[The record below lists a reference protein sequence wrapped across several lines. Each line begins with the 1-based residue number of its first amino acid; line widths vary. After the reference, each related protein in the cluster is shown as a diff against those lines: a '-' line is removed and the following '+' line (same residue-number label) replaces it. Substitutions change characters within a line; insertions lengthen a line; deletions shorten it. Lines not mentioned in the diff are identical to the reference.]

1 MSENN
6 QAQADSTDLPTV
18 ADPLS
23 DAANSTPSGTNPIA
37 AYEAE
42 LAAALEEGFVP
53 EGQAVEAAADD
64 ANPDAA
70 PEEVAEEAGES
81 TEELPEEEE
90 KPEAK
95 AKDRF
100 RFKDAADQAVAA
112 IAKAKG
118 ISLVEAARLYEGENP
133 TKREDATTQQA
144 EEVTGDKETV
154 ASVQARIDEL
164 EELDA
169 QASTALEFETAIEH
183 RREANKLRN
192 KLMDLKIAEVQEKSR
207 SEQREVV
214 AFNDEY
220 SANELKAVTYYP
232 DTLDPNSKL
241 VKRMAE
247 LDAQAERLGDPL
259 FNSPKK
265 PWLLTQ
271 KAALELGILMTD
283 PAQKKPVA
291 KQAARPMQPASGN
304 ARTTATAPAVKQ
316 EEAIDKIKSLADYEK
331 FVASVT

>member
-1 MSENN
+1 MSELN

-42 LAAALEEGFVP
+42 LAAALQAGAVTEE
-53 EGQAVEAAADD
+53 QAVEAAAEETTPDT
-64 ANPDAA
+64 ANA
-70 PEEVAEEAGES
+70 EVAEEAGES
-81 TEELPEEEE
+81 TEELSEEEE
-90 KPEAK
+90 QVAAK

-118 ISLVEAARLYEGENP
+118 ISLVEAARLYEGEIP
-133 TKREDATTQQA
+133 TKREDATTPQA
-144 EEVTGDKETV
+144 EEVQGEKETV
-154 ASVQARIDEL
+154 ASVTATI
-164 EELDA
+164 EELRA
-169 QASTALEFETAIEH
+169 QKREAQTNLEFETASELDAQIDL
-183 RREANKLRN
+183 LRD
-192 KLMDLKIAEVQEKSR
+192 KRDDLKIAEVREKSR

-214 AFNDEY
+214 AFNDAYDASER
-220 SANELKAVTYYP
+220 KAVTFYP
-232 DTLDPNSKL
+232 DTLDPKSAL

-259 FNSPKK
+259 FHSPEK
-265 PWLLTQ
+265 PWLLTTQ
-271 KAALELGILMTD
+271 AALELGVLMTD
-283 PAQKKPVA
+283 PDQKKPVA
-291 KQAARPMQPASGN
+291 KAAARPMQPASGN
-304 ARTTATAPAVKQ
+304 ARTTATVPAVKQ

-331 FVASVT
+331 FVASLT